1 MVTSTAYTDVVRSSL
16 STSSSGGKR
25 RAMARRTLRP
35 RLNLSNSDGS
45 WPSNESETALRVDPI
60 RGIAKDVLLK
70 LARELLRDA
79 PVAGLL
85 ILLQPLPLPLLAPL
99 STNPL
104 SVPVALL
111 CTLPSGP
118 LVAIL
123 CFMKFSKNSVS
134 QRCCIESRDHV
145 PGTDFGRRGRW
156 RHQEHFGQHHV
167 ISSPWN
173 SSKIMNAIIV
183 AKIFQGCRS
192 EDHVFHQLNVLL
204 QSCVIFGLPGC

>member
-1 MVTSTAYTDVVRSSL
+1 MRLNCSNITWRKDLDNFENKWISWVTIQKMLTSTAYTDVVRSSL

-123 CFMKFSKNSVS
+123 CFMKIFKEQCQSTVLHW
-134 QRCCIESRDHV
+134 ITWSRTWD
-145 PGTDFGRRGRW
+145 RLWKKR
-156 RHQEHFGQHHV
+156 
-167 ISSPWN
+167 
-173 SSKIMNAIIV
+173 
-183 AKIFQGCRS
+183 
-192 EDHVFHQLNVLL
+192 
-204 QSCVIFGLPGC
+204 